1 MIAIG
6 NTQPF
11 DLQKAWYRLNRC
23 FKTTI
28 FIISEQKLYKTLYEL
43 NQSKTE
49 TQVRENFNRNLSSQK
64 IYLE

>member
-11 DLQKAWYRLNRC
+11 DLQKPWYRLNKC

-28 FIISEQKLYKTLYEL
+28 FIIPEQKLYKTLYVF

-49 TQVRENFNRNLSSQK
+49 TQIRDQ
-64 IYLE
+64 